1 MKTTRAARF
10 KPLLND
16 EYGRDFLAE
25 LLGYVDLPSQ
35 QGSPYTMSKWTAQ
48 PGDMWWTVPYSVLT
62 DDEYTLTSGPLRP
75 GSTTL
80 PHKQGTYLTTRGR
93 LTLDE
98 YNAACRDFTPAICQ
112 EPYRFLDDAWVRGH
126 ADTPLAD
133 ELYRID
139 QRGSVLEG
147 RGAGVTRAE
156 MDEIRTKR
164 AAT

>member
-1 MKTTRAARF
+1 
-10 KPLLND
+10 
-16 EYGRDFLAE
+16 
-25 LLGYVDLPSQ
+25 
-35 QGSPYTMSKWTAQ
+35 
-48 PGDMWWTVPYSVLT
+48 
-62 DDEYTLTSGPLRP
+62 
-75 GSTTL
+75 L

-98 YNAACRDFTPAICQ
+98 YNAACREFTPAICQ

-156 MDEIRTKR
+156 MDEIRAKR